1 MDFVDVNPIETLVA
15 GPANIDVVIFV
26 IPHVANSYLPTVG
39 TIGDTAT
46 KDPHG
51 PQIRSRQTW
60 EL

>member
-15 GPANIDVVIFV
+15 SPANIDVVIFV
-26 IPHVANSYLPTVG
+26 IPHVANSYLQTVG

-51 PQIRSRQTW
+51 DQIVGRQT
-60 EL
+60 